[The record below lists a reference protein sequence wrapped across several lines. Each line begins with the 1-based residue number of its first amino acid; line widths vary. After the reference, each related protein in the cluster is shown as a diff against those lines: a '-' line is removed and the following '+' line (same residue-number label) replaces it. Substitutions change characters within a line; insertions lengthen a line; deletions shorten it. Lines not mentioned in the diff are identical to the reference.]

1 MAEQVQTEKLTG
13 REMHSQFRSFGLR
26 QHQIAD
32 AIGVSAPVLSTI
44 FTEKVEARED
54 TEKIEPD

>member
-1 MAEQVQTEKLTG
+1 MNG
-13 REMHSQFRSFGLR
+13 REMQRQFKAFGLR
-26 QHQIAD
+26 QHQIAG

-54 TEKIEPD
+54 TEKTEPD

>member
-1 MAEQVQTEKLTG
+1 MRQKRRSFSG
-13 REMHSQFRSFGLR
+13 REVQRQFREFGLS
-26 QHQIAD
+26 QNQIAG
-32 AIGVSAPVLSTI
+32 AIGIPGPVPSTI